1 MNHAL
6 MPAAVLAV
14 RSLDRSMRSELP
26 NEIVDTIQTHAG
38 LAVAAAWIPVSGLDV
53 AALTANI
60 WTMYIRINKKLE
72 ISFSENMMKSIG
84 SAVAANLA
92 SNLAISGLGS
102 FLKIIPGIGTVTGG
116 VLMVATMY
124 GTTIG
129 AAWIYLTAIVNWVKK
144 GKGSGDDLKS
154 CINDVIS
161 QNKDKIKSVINEAK
175 KDHKK

>member
-92 SNLAISGLGS
+92 SNLAISRLGS

-116 VLMVATMY
+116 VLMSATMY

-129 AAWIYLTAIVNWVKK
+129 AAWIYLTAIVN
-144 GKGSGDDLKS
+144 
-154 CINDVIS
+154 
-161 QNKDKIKSVINEAK
+161 
-175 KDHKK
+175 